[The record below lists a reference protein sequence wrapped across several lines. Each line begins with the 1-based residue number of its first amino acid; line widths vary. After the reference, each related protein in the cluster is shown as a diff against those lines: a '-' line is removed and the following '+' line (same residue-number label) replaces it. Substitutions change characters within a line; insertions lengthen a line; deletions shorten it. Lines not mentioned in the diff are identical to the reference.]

1 MKILI
6 TGVTGMVGSH
16 LAEYVLAEHPTVEV
30 HGLVRWRS
38 PKDNIRAIEKKL
50 TLHLGDLRDLS
61 GLTNLLTRIQP
72 DRIFHLAAQSYVD
85 QSFAAPIDTLDTNII
100 GTANLLEAIRL
111 SKTDPKIHI
120 CSSSEVYG
128 QVRPDEVPISENNV
142 LRPASPYA
150 VSKVGEDMLGLQY
163 FLSYGIKT
171 LRTRMFT
178 HTGPRRGSVFA
189 ESTFAEQ
196 IAERELGLASGP
208 VKHGNLDSVRTITHV
223 KDAVRAYWTLLEKCP
238 PGEVY
243 NIGGKETLTVGR
255 ILDILAS
262 HATVPITREVDP
274 ARLRPSDVTLQIPDI
289 SKFEKATG
297 WTPSISMEETLV
309 DLLNYHRIRLKSLYL
324 K

>member
-6 TGVTGMVGSH
+6 TGITGMVGSH
-16 LAEYVLAEHPTVEV
+16 LAEYVLAEHKGVEV

-38 PKDNIRAIEKKL
+38 PKDNILGILDKV

-61 GLTNLLTRIQP
+61 GLINILNKVQP
-72 DRIFHLAAQSYVD
+72 EKIFHLAAQSYVD
-85 QSFAAPIDTLDTNII
+85 QSFAAPVDTLDTNIL
-100 GTANLLEAIRL
+100 GTANLLEAMRHTK
-111 SKTDPKIHI
+111 SQAKIHI

-128 QVRPDEVPISENNV
+128 QVRADEVPINENNV

-196 IAERELGLASGP
+196 IAERELGLKTGP

-223 KDAVRAYWTLLEKCP
+223 KDAVRAYWTLLETCP

-243 NIGGKETLTVGR
+243 NIGGSETLTIGKL
-255 ILDILAS
+255 LDILKS
-262 HATVPITREVDP
+262 HATVPITQEIDP
-274 ARLRPSDVTLQIPDI
+274 SRLRPSDVTLQIPDI
-289 SKFEKATG
+289 SKFQKATG
-297 WTPSISMEETLV
+297 WKPTISMEDTLL
-309 DLLNYHRIRLKSLYL
+309 DLLNYHRKRLKALHG

>member
-16 LAEYVLAEHPTVEV
+16 LAEYVLAEHPSVEV

-38 PKDNIRAIEKKL
+38 PKDNIRAIEKKVK
-50 TLHLGDLRDLS
+50 LHLGDLRDLS
-61 GLTNLLTRIQP
+61 GLTNLLTRVQP

-85 QSFAAPIDTLDTNII
+85 QSFAAPIDTLDTNIL

-111 SKTDPKIHI
+111 SKTDPRIHI

-128 QVRPDEVPISENNV
+128 QVRPEEVPINEDNV

-196 IAERELGLASGP
+196 IAERELGLATGP
-208 VKHGNLDSVRTITHV
+208 VKHGNLDSVRTITHA

-262 HATVPITREVDP
+262 HASVPITREVDP
-274 ARLRPSDVTLQIPDI
+274 ARLRPSDVTLQIPDV

-297 WTPSISMEETLV
+297 WLPRISMEETLL
-309 DLLNYHRIRLKSLYL
+309 DLLNYHRVRLKALY